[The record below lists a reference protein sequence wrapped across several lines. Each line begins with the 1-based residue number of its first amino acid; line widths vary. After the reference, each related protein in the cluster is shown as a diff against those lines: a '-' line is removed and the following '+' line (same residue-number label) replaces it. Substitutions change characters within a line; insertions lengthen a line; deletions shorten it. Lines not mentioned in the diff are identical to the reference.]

1 MLNYIILGIVQGLT
15 EFLPVSSSGHLL
27 ILQQVLGVSK
37 NQLAITVI
45 LHLGT
50 VGSLIVF
57 FFKDLLG
64 LAKNFKLLAALFL
77 VTVIT
82 VVIGLAGKDFF
93 ENLFVSPKP
102 VAFALALT
110 GLVLIITK
118 KYSFGK
124 KEDLT
129 LQDAFILG
137 IAQSIAIIPGI
148 SRSGIT
154 VSTLLF
160 RKISPASSF
169 RFSFLAAIPVIFGAA
184 IFEARKINL
193 ALKEDFLFCF
203 IGFWASFFSGLIALK
218 ILKLVLVKAKLYYFG
233 YYCIIIA
240 VITLIFLK

>member
-27 ILQQVLGVSK
+27 ILQQVLRISE
-37 NQLAITVI
+37 NQLAISII

-50 VGSLIVF
+50 IGSLIVF
-57 FFKDLLG
+57 FFKDLLA
-64 LAKNFKLLAALFL
+64 LLKNFKLLAALFL

-82 VVIGLAGKDFF
+82 AGIGLAAKDFF

-102 VAFALALT
+102 VAISLAVT
-110 GLVLIITK
+110 GLILISTK
-118 KYSFGK
+118 KLSSGK
-124 KEDLT
+124 KENLNFK
-129 LQDAFILG
+129 DAFILG

-184 IFEARKINL
+184 ILEARKINL
-193 ALKEDFLFCF
+193 VLKEDFLFYF
-203 IGFWASFFSGLIALK
+203 VGFWVSFFSGLIALK
-218 ILKLVLVKAKLYYFG
+218 ILKLVLDKAKLYYCG

>member
-1 MLNYIILGIVQGLT
+1 MFDHIILGIVQGLT

-27 ILQQVLGVSK
+27 ILEKVLGVSE
-37 NQLAITVI
+37 NQLAISII

-50 VGSLIVF
+50 AFSLIVF

-64 LAKNFKLLAALFL
+64 LLKNFKLLAALFL

-82 VVIGLAGKDFF
+82 ALIGLIGKDFF

-102 VAFALALT
+102 VAISLAIT
-110 GLVLIITK
+110 GLILISTK
-118 KYSFGK
+118 KLKLGK
-124 KEDLT
+124 KENLNFE
-129 LQDAFILG
+129 DAFILG
-137 IAQSIAIIPGI
+137 LTQSIAIIPGI

-154 VSTLLF
+154 VATLLY

-169 RFSFLAAIPVIFGAA
+169 RFSFLAAIPVILGAT

-193 ALKEDFLFCF
+193 ALKEDFLFLF
-203 IGFWASFFSGLIALK
+203 IGFWASFFSGLIALR
-218 ILKLVLVKAKLYYFG
+218 ILKLVLDKAKLYYFG

-240 VITLIFLK
+240 VISLIFLK